1 MKKNNPILAAA
12 ILAALPATGYSQDAG
27 KAANVGIE
35 EVLVTSQRREQTL
48 QDVGLAVNVLT
59 GSSMVEKGVTT
70 VDQMSVQ
77 VPALQVGGGGGAN
90 STFFV
95 RGVGNFTVNGYSDP
109 AVAFNYD
116 DVYLARPTSTKNM
129 FFDIARIEVLKGPQG
144 TLYGRNATAGAINVI
159 PERPSTDNLSGYLS
173 ASVGNYASKNIQGAV
188 NLPVGESSALRVSG
202 LLAKHDP
209 YLSDNTSDEDLQ
221 AFRLQF
227 LSNVTDALSVRIA
240 GDYSES
246 GGTGVG
252 ASYAGSYHYNFQQG
266 RYEYEPSGIA
276 SDKGLYD
283 PQSQDYRQQ
292 QFLGQAG
299 RAPDALEDKSY
310 MDNSYYGINAEITY
324 RMDAGTFTL
333 IPAYRKSELDNQF
346 STPGFAAPIRE
357 TDTQSS
363 AELRFASE
371 EFGIFEFVAGANYF
385 DESVDGNY
393 TFGSQVLSA
402 YQDFTSSTESSAVF
416 VDVTSH
422 VTDTFRIVGG
432 LRYTQDKK
440 AMDGLADVLVVI
452 CTNYTAYG
460 PSCPNATLL
469 PVTDSP
475 SQLPNPPFIL
485 PTIPGPSGATPIGES
500 GAILLLSKT
509 PNNDALDQD
518 EVTWRAGVEYDLD
531 DDVLIYS
538 NFSTG
543 YRSGGFSLAYGYE
556 TFEPEYLD
564 AYVLGLKSRML
575 DNRLQLNLEA
585 FYWKYTNQQI
595 AHDGVDARGNPGY
608 FVENAGRSTNQGIE
622 LETVFALTDNT
633 RLNATIQYLD
643 ATYDEF
649 AFTQPINGPYPPLT
663 ACATKITGDVYSVD
677 CSGKSAFQSPEWV
690 GNLGID
696 QHFPVG
702 DYEWIARV
710 DTQYKDKRVIGFEY
724 LEHEMAESFWRTNLS
739 VSFGPIE
746 GDWKITG
753 WVQNLEDE
761 RQPNTAPL
769 NTSMSVGTVV
779 YEAPRTFG
787 IRYDHRF

>member
-1 MKKNNPILAAA
+1 MKKNNPLLAAA
-12 ILAALPATGYSQDAG
+12 ILAALPVTSYSQDTG
-27 KAANVGIE
+27 SSSSGIE

-48 QDVGLAVNVLT
+48 QEVGLAVNVLT
-59 GSSMVEKGVTT
+59 GSSMLEKGVTT

-116 DVYLARPTSTKNM
+116 DVYLARPTSAKNM
-129 FFDIARIEVLKGPQG
+129 FFDLARVEVLKGPQG

-159 PERPSTDNLSGYLS
+159 PARPSTDDLSGYLS
-173 ASVGNYASKNIQGAV
+173 AGIGNYASQNIQGAV
-188 NLPVGESSALRVSG
+188 NVPVGDNSAFRASG
-202 LLAKHDP
+202 QIAKHDP
-209 YLSDNTSDEDLQ
+209 YLSDGTSDEDIQ

-227 LSNVTDALSVRIA
+227 LSHISDALSVRIA
-240 GDYSES
+240 GDYSEA
-246 GGTGVG
+246 GGAGVG
-252 ASYAGSYHYNFQQG
+252 ASYAGSYHYNFQQQQ
-266 RYEYEPSGIA
+266 YDYEPSGIA
-276 SDKGLYD
+276 SNKGLYD
-283 PQSQDYRQQ
+283 PASQSYRQQ
-292 QFLGQAG
+292 QFFGQAG

-310 MDNSYYGINAEITY
+310 MDNSYYGINAEINY
-324 RMDAGTFTL
+324 RIEAGTFTL
-333 IPAYRKSELDNQF
+333 IPSYRKSELNNQF

-402 YQDFTSSTESSAVF
+402 YQDFVSKTDSSAVF
-416 VDVTSH
+416 VDLTSH
-422 VTDTFRIVGG
+422 VTDDFRIVGG
-432 LRYTQDKK
+432 LRYTQDEK

-452 CTNYTAYG
+452 CTNYTQYG
-460 PSCPNATLL
+460 PSCPDAPLL
-469 PVTDSP
+469 PVTDTP

-485 PTIPGPSGATPIGES
+485 PTIPGPAGATPIGTS
-500 GAILLLSKT
+500 DALLLLSKT
-509 PNNDALDQD
+509 PNNESLD
-518 EVTWRAGVEYDLD
+518 ESEMTWRAGIEYDLD
-531 DDVLIYS
+531 DDILVYS

-575 DNRLQLNLEA
+575 EDRLQLNLEA
-585 FYWKYTNQQI
+585 FHWKYTNQQI
-595 AHDGVDARGNPGY
+595 AHDGIDARGNPGF
-608 FVENAGRSTNQGIE
+608 FVENAGESTNQGIE
-622 LETVFALTDNT
+622 VESVFALTDNT
-633 RLNATIQYLD
+633 LLNATVQYLD
-643 ATYDEF
+643 AVYDEF
-649 AFTQPINGPYPPLT
+649 AFTQPTNGPYPPLT
-663 ACATKITGDVYSVD
+663 ACATQIKGDVYNVD
-677 CSGKSAFQSPEWV
+677 CSGKTAFQSPKWV
-690 GNLGID
+690 ANLGID
-696 QHFPVG
+696 QHFPIG
-702 DYEWIARV
+702 DYEWVARL

-724 LEHEMAESFWRTNLS
+724 LEHEIAESFWRTNLS
-739 VSFGPIE
+739 LSFGPVE

-779 YEAPRTFG
+779 YEAPQTYG
-787 IRYDHRF
+787 IRYDYHF